1 MRREERPANNPRP
14 IRCAIYTRKSTEEN
28 LDSEFNSLDAQREA
42 AEAYITSQRHEGW
55 VALPARYDDG
65 GFSGG
70 TLERPGLQHLLEDV
84 EAGLVDCVVVY
95 KVDRL
100 SRSLLDFA
108 RIVEAFDR
116 REVSFV
122 SVTQQFNTTTSM
134 GRLTLNILLS
144 FAQFEREIIGERIR
158 DKVAA
163 TKRKGKYCGG
173 MPVLGYDVDRDRK
186 RLVVNEEEARL
197 VRHVFARFIQTGST
211 TLLAQELNAQG
222 HTTKSWV
229 TKAGTLHAGRPWSK
243 ADIYRVLNNP
253 LYIGEVTHKGER
265 FPGEHDAIVPMHL
278 WEEAHAILAR
288 NYRARAAQTRA
299 ETPALLRGIL
309 HCGHCHCAM
318 GPTFTK
324 RRGKLYRYYLC
335 VHASKNG
342 YGSCPTKTL
351 AAAEVEQA
359 VIDQLRGIFRSPE
372 VVARTFRAAQQQMTE
387 HLDHLSRR
395 RADAELALQA
405 LKEEAG
411 RLVVANDDE
420 GASLPIARRLGELR
434 GLIEEQEQT
443 LERVTAQMRQAEQA
457 TFTEQ
462 EVVEALSSLDPV
474 WEELFPDEQARILH
488 LLVERVDIHPEGAE
502 VRIRADGLRS
512 LVAELRDGATARSR
526 EVTR

>member
-1 MRREERPANNPRP
+1 MRREERPVNNPRP
-14 IRCAIYTRKSTEEN
+14 VRCAIYTRKSTEEN
-28 LDSEFNSLDAQREA
+28 LDNDFNSLDAQREA
-42 AEAYITSQRHEGW
+42 AEAYIASQRHEGW

-70 TLERPGLQHLLEDV
+70 SLERPALQRLLEDM
-84 EAGLVDCVVVY
+84 EASLIDCVVVY

-108 RIVEAFDR
+108 KIIEAFDR
-116 REVSFV
+116 KEVSFV

-173 MPVLGYDVDRDRK
+173 MPVLGYDVDRERK

-197 VRHVFARFIQTGST
+197 VRHVFTRFVRSGST
-211 TLLAQELNAQG
+211 TLLAQELNAEG
-222 HTTKSWV
+222 SITKSWV
-229 TKAGTLHAGRPWSK
+229 TKTGKLHAGRPWNK
-243 ADIYRVLNNP
+243 ADIYRLLNNP
-253 LYIGEVTHKGER
+253 LYIGDVTHKGER
-265 FPGEHDAIVPMHL
+265 FPGEHEAIVPLHL
-278 WEEAHAILAR
+278 WDESHAILAR
-288 NYRARAAQTRA
+288 NYRARAVRTRA
-299 ETPALLRGIL
+299 KTAALLRGIL

-342 YGSCPTKTL
+342 HNSCPIKTL

-359 VIDQLRGIFRSPE
+359 VVDQLRGIFRSPE
-372 VVARTFRAAQQQMTE
+372 VVASTFRAAQQQLTD
-387 HLDHLSRR
+387 HLEQLSRR
-395 RADAELALQA
+395 RTDADLALQA
-405 LKEEAG
+405 LKEEAR
-411 RLVVANDDE
+411 RLVAANGDQ

-434 GLIEEQEQT
+434 GLIEGQEQT
-443 LERVTAQMRQAEQA
+443 LETVSMQMHQAQQVA
-457 TFTEQ
+457 FTEQ
-462 EVVEALSSLDPV
+462 EVLAALSSLDPL
-474 WEELFPDEQARILH
+474 WEQLFPDEQARILH

-512 LVAELRDGATARSR
+512 LVAELRDSGRNQLQ
-526 EVTR
+526 EVMR